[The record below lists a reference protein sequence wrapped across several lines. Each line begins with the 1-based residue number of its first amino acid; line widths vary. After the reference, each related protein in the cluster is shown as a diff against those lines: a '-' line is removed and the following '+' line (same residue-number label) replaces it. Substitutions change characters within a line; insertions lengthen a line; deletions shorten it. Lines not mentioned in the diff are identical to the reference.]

1 MFAHQV
7 IEDLKKLDDCG
18 YYQKSWANLVPL
30 IKKSQCF
37 HMGDINDVLNSVKH
51 EKGNIFI
58 DNASFMRLPHKF
70 CWFDA
75 VTNDANDGV
84 LKFGAIIFNYDEHVI
99 SAIIFIF
106 PKIKPVWM
114 LVPIESVFNIEKEFT
129 TEQIKKL
136 FPGTKPPKFQ
146 TSDGCFSKMM
156 IKPLIPG
163 IGDKVQNMADIGT
176 KYLTAIENT
185 ILLLNCKNI
194 QTEKI
199 KAPEALNKK
208 RRKNGKQEIFDYH
221 VLNVVVPGKKRGYS
235 PETEPL
241 SHNRVHLCRGHFKEY
256 TSEHPLFG
264 HHTGLYWWQPHVRGQ
279 NKSGIVVKDYN
290 VKTA

>member
-7 IEDLKKLDDCG
+7 IEDIRKGGIFDEEG
-18 YYQKSWANLVPL
+18 IIERSSTVIMNAQKFHLGEYHSIRNLFKNDEGKEVFSERKYLFPPYKTVW
-30 IKKSQCF
+30 IDCF
-37 HMGDINDVLNSVKH
+37 HDRSPEYDYSLQDLSFTFCSKYAVLLDVSQNGTWHVFGFFYFEH
-51 EKGNIFI
+51 YRHWQMMPMIQHI
-58 DNASFMRLPHKF
+58 SFSDSL
-70 CWFDA
+70 
-75 VTNDANDGV
+75 
-84 LKFGAIIFNYDEHVI
+84 HVI
-99 SAIIFIF
+99 PKLLKINGFNPTDKDNESLCDSAIHIL
-106 PKIKPVWM
+106 M
-114 LVPIESVFNIEKEFT
+114 L
-129 TEQIKKL
+129 L
-136 FPGTKPPKFQ
+136 Y
-146 TSDGCFSKMM
+146 C
-156 IKPLIPG
+156 G
-163 IGDKVQNMADIGT
+163 IR
-176 KYLTAIENT
+176 
-185 ILLLNCKNI
+185 LLNCKNI

-235 PETEPL
+235 PETKPL